1 MARVALYT
9 AVLYVRMMAVVTAI
23 AAVGRQ
29 QRKTIKLRQKQQAA
43 NILQQLR
50 NIRTALIPLARELQH
65 RLKYLYVGRKNAL
78 GMRPTYI

>member
-29 QRKTIKLRQKQQAA
+29 QRNTIKLRQKQQAA

-50 NIRTALIPLARELQH
+50 NIRMALIPLARELQH
-65 RLKYLYVGRKNAL
+65 RLKYFYVGRKNAL
-78 GMRPTYI
+78 GM